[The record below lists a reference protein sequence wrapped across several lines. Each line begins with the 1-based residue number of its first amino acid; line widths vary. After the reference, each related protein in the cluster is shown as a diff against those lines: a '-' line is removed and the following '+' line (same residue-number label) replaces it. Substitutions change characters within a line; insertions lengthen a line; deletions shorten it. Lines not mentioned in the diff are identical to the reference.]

1 MTGAGRGA
9 GARGPKGPQVPA
21 STPKRIQVRAGDAS
35 YLPTRV
41 PLGYRYERW
50 QQSGGKLVVTF
61 KHGSSANRFRFE
73 VERLPRGMACDLPG
87 SFLRTLQ
94 TDGNKVYHRG
104 EAGEWIAH
112 VPV

>member
-1 MTGAGRGA
+1 LAA
-9 GARGPKGPQVPA
+9 
-21 STPKRIQVRAGDAS
+21 VR
-35 YLPTRV
+35 R
-41 PLGYRYERW
+41 
-50 QQSGGKLVVTF
+50 VTF

-73 VERLPRGMACDLPG
+73 VERLPRGMECDLQG

>member
-21 STPKRIQVRAGDAS
+21 STLKRIQVRAGDAS
-35 YLPTRV
+35 YCRTRV
-41 PLGYRYERW
+41 PLGYRYGRW
-50 QQSGGKLVVTF
+50 QQSGGKLVITF

-73 VERLPRGMACDLPG
+73 VERLPRGMECDLQG

>member
-1 MTGAGRGA
+1 
-9 GARGPKGPQVPA
+9 
-21 STPKRIQVRAGDAS
+21 VRAGDAS

-104 EAGEWIAH
+104 EAGEWIASCTC
-112 VPV
+112 VNAAGRENPSLAGTIFRRP